1 MKRHFNVNGVCC
13 PGEHYMVDFT
23 NKLKQI
29 KAMVDAGKYDI
40 REELNL
46 IADGKSRALHF
57 LNY

>member
-1 MKRHFNVNGVCC
+1 MNGVCC

-46 IADGKSRALHF
+46 IADGKSRVLHF